1 MSLGADPTIRRQVVT
16 AARKVL
22 SGDPEAPIE
31 TIVRR
36 AGVSRATFYRHF
48 GSRDALLES
57 IAYEPRPNARARI
70 LTAAQEMLIRTSLND
85 LSMDDLAR
93 AADVSRGTLYRIFPG
108 KAALMDGLI
117 EAYSPLE
124 AVRATVTAH
133 RDEEPAVVLPLVARA
148 IVGIAGERLG
158 LMRAMFLEITGG
170 TEAALTGMR
179 PAFAATLAVLA
190 EYMTSQM
197 ARGRIK
203 HMHPLLALQTF
214 IGPIFFHLLSR
225 PVLERLTEMPMS
237 PQDAVDELVAVTV
250 AGLEP

>member
-1 MSLGADPTIRRQVVT
+1 MSLAADPTIRRQVVS
-16 AARKVL
+16 AAREVL
-22 SGDPEAPIE
+22 SRDPEAPIE

-48 GSRDALLES
+48 ASRDALLER
-57 IAYEPRPNARARI
+57 IAHEPRPKARERI
-70 LTAAQEMLIRTSLND
+70 LTAAQEMLVRTSLAD

-124 AVRATVTAH
+124 AVRATVAAH
-133 RDEEPAVVLPLVARA
+133 HDEEPSVVLPLVASA

-170 TEAALTGMR
+170 TE
-179 PAFAATLAVLA
+179 
-190 EYMTSQM
+190 
-197 ARGRIK
+197 
-203 HMHPLLALQTF
+203 
-214 IGPIFFHLLSR
+214 
-225 PVLERLTEMPMS
+225 
-237 PQDAVDELVAVTV
+237 
-250 AGLEP
+250 